1 MFYYTIH
8 LQHSFAI
15 LYTILCTKL
24 YYMLRYYY
32 YTTIIQVRPPQ
43 PPVYF
48 FVIDVSE
55 PALVSGML
63 HSTARAIKA
72 SLDELPGGNR
82 AQIGRYSV
90 NVVTL

>member
-1 MFYYTIH
+1 MFFYTIH
-8 LQHSFAI
+8 YYI
-15 LYTILCTKL
+15 LYNILT
-24 YYMLRYYY
+24 Y
-32 YTTIIQVRPPQ
+32 YTTTTTIQVRPPQ

-90 NVVTL
+90 NAVVTL